1 VRVGALRE
9 VRDDG
14 EPMPYEI
21 DDPATHVVP
30 WAVTDNGDTVYWH
43 RRPGAPPEAWTI
55 VVSEG
60 RGPDWDA
67 YEGPATQFLF
77 DVLSRRV
84 RNELFPEDWPSASP
98 GFEPR
103 G

>member
-1 VRVGALRE
+1 V
-9 VRDDG
+9 
-14 EPMPYEI
+14 
-21 DDPATHVVP
+21 
-30 WAVTDNGDTVYWH
+30 
-43 RRPGAPPEAWTI
+43 WTI
-55 VVSEG
+55 VVNEG
-60 RGPDWDA
+60 RGLDWDA

-84 RNELFPEDWPSASP
+84 RNEIFPEDWPSASP